1 MGASSLL
8 QAFLSIDSLLEAL
21 RFQSSHAG
29 ESCQDCLRTSSSQI
43 LTRAFEKFSVLQS
56 SPLLSCLLLVLLHF
70 PVGHSKSWPRWW
82 PEGSLGPRD
91 LEF

>member
-21 RFQSSHAG
+21 RFQSSRAG
-29 ESCQDCLRTSSSQI
+29 ESCQDCLRTSFSQI
-43 LTRAFEKFSVLQS
+43 LTWAFEKFSVLQS
-56 SPLLSCLLLVLLHF
+56 NPLLSCLLLVLLHF
-70 PVGHSKSWPRWW
+70 PVGHGKSWPRRW
-82 PEGSLGPRD
+82 PEGSPGPRD